1 MPNETE
7 SKPITASRAMGCLAT
22 NLFVA
27 PGLGSIFAR
36 QYVVGSGQ
44 FLLALAGFL
53 FFFAWFVD
61 VMRQFYA
68 QIENAD
74 APHLHHWLAFTG
86 LAVFFT
92 AWLWALFTSVALL
105 REARRREREALL
117 QSPESTPGAGR
128 H

>member
-1 MPNETE
+1 MQTDAE

-27 PGLGSIFAR
+27 PGLGSLFAR
-36 QYVVGSGQ
+36 RYGVGIGQ

-68 QIENAD
+68 QIESAET
-74 APHLHHWLAFTG
+74 PHLHHWLAVTG
-86 LAVFFT
+86 LAIFFI
-92 AWLWALFTSVALL
+92 AWIWALCTSVALL

-117 QSPESTPGAGR
+117 NPTDATPSAGR